1 MYKEHLGA
9 DIDDYTKR
17 EAYKYNFLV
26 IWKEP
31 ITAIYQNFDKRLK
44 WKTPVYFF
52 CLIYMDP
59 RFEI

>member
-44 WKTPVYFF
+44 
-52 CLIYMDP
+52 
-59 RFEI
+59 